1 MIKVGITGGI
11 GSGKST
17 VCRVLQVLGAP
28 VFHADAEA
36 KRLYGLP
43 EVRSAVI
50 RAFGEGVYIGDVL
63 DRKAMADRVFN
74 DPGALATLNGIIHPA
89 VRDRFRAWA
98 AVQQAPY
105 VVMEAAILAETGGG
119 SAFDH
124 LVVVSAP
131 EDLRIRRVMRRDGA
145 GEEAV
150 RARLR
155 SQTDEATRLALADT
169 VIVNDDR
176 TLVVPQVLDLHR
188 RLIAHGPSA

>member
-1 MIKVGITGGI
+1 MVKVGVTGGI
-11 GSGKST
+11 GSGKSV
-17 VCRVLQVLGAP
+17 VCRVLQVLGVP
-28 VFHADAEA
+28 VFNADAEA

-63 DRKAMADRVFN
+63 DRAALADRVFS
-74 DPGALATLNGIIHPA
+74 DPDALSTLNGIIHPA
-89 VRDRFRAWA
+89 VRERFQAWA
-98 AVQQAPY
+98 STQQAPY

-119 SAFDH
+119 RAFDH

-176 TLVVPQVLDLHR
+176 TLVVPQVVELHR
-188 RLIAHGPSA
+188 HLIAHGPSA